1 MPVLETRNSE
11 GSAGDTQ
18 FTRETG
24 EQRNRIVAPLLQQIE
39 TVFAI
44 GECRADDRLGA
55 TKFGDQEVLGSLP
68 QLDRVTPSTCQS
80 PARDP

>member
-1 MPVLETRNSE
+1 MPVLETCNPE
-11 GSAGDTQ
+11 GSASDTQ

-24 EQRNRIVAPLLQQIE
+24 EQRNRIVSPLLQQIE

-44 GECRADDRLGA
+44 GHGRADDRLWA
-55 TKFGDQEVLGSLP
+55 TQFGDQKVLWSLP

>member
-1 MPVLETRNSE
+1 MPVLETCNPE
-11 GSAGDTQ
+11 GPAGYAQ
-18 FTRETG
+18 FPRETG
-24 EQRNRIVAPLLQQIE
+24 EQCNRIVAPLLQQIE

-55 TKFGDQEVLGSLP
+55 TKFGDQKVLGSLP

>member
-44 GECRADDRLGA
+44 GECRADDRLWA
-55 TKFGDQEVLGSLP
+55 T
-68 QLDRVTPSTCQS
+68 
-80 PARDP
+80 